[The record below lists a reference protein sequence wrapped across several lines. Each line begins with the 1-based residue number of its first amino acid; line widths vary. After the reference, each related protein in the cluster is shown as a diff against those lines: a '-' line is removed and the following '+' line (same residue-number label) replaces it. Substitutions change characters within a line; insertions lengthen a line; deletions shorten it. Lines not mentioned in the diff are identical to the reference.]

1 MDDMGT
7 QVLLFVVSVCS
18 LRLNVFVWFP
28 PSPATAR
35 QARISWFKFVLSIFQ
50 NHCQAAAGG
59 QNSRVNFREKII
71 AWDKLPEWRAAMR
84 ASGRKLVVT
93 NGCFDI
99 LHLGHVTY
107 LESARNF
114 GDALLVGVNGDNA
127 TRQLKGPGRPVN
139 AEADRAAVLAALA
152 SVDGVCIFAEKAAT
166 KFLSAT
172 RPDIYVKGG
181 DYTLDTLNQDERRA
195 VESAGG
201 KIVIIPF
208 EPGKSTT
215 ALLEKISGL

>member
-1 MDDMGT
+1 M
-7 QVLLFVVSVCS
+7 
-18 LRLNVFVWFP
+18 
-28 PSPATAR
+28 
-35 QARISWFKFVLSIFQ
+35 
-50 NHCQAAAGG
+50 
-59 QNSRVNFREKII
+59 NFRERII
-71 AWDKLPEWRAAMR
+71 AWDKLPEWRAAFR
-84 ASGRKLVVT
+84 ATGKKLVVT

-114 GDALLVGVNGDNA
+114 ADALLVGVNGDDA
-127 TRQLKGPGRPVN
+127 ARQLKGSGRPVN
-139 AEADRAAVLAALA
+139 VEADRAAVLAALA

-166 KFLSAT
+166 KFLSAA

-181 DYTLDTLNQDERRA
+181 DYTLETLNQDERRA

-208 EPGKSTT
+208 VPGKSTT
-215 ALLEKISGL
+215 ALLEKISRL